1 MKPYFLT
8 HPVGILYLLVM
19 LSWYLMEG
27 VQFARQQEWRQ
38 EAARISPRG
47 FWPAYWAC
55 VAAATTMLI
64 LAPHIAPAAAIGHG
78 AAVFALGMVLLVA
91 GIALRLWSFHA
102 LGRYFTFTFTVKI
115 SPGQP
120 VVSNGPYR
128 VLRHPGYAGGLLA
141 IAAVG
146 LLNGNWVGLASVV
159 LPWLVLIVWRIRVEE
174 NALLTALDG
183 RYRAYAAHHKR
194 LVPLVW

>member
-8 HPVGILYLLVM
+8 HPVGILYLLVT
-19 LSWYLMEG
+19 LSWYLMEA
-27 VQFARQQEWRQ
+27 VQYARQQQWRP
-38 EAARISPRG
+38 EATRISPRG

-55 VAAATTMLI
+55 AAVAITMLI

-78 AAVFALGMVLLVA
+78 AAVFAVGMVLLVA
-91 GIALRLWSFHA
+91 GIALRLWSFHV
-102 LGRYFTFTFTVKI
+102 LGRCFTFAVKV

-120 VVSNGPYR
+120 VVASGPYR

-141 IAAVG
+141 LAAIG
-146 LLNGNWVGLASVV
+146 LLNGNWIGLAGAV
-159 LPWLVLIVWRIRVEE
+159 LPWLALIVWRIRVEE

-194 LVPLVW
+194 LIPLVW

>member
-8 HPVGILYLLVM
+8 HPVGILYLLVL

-27 VQFARQQEWRQ
+27 VQFTRQQQWRQ
-38 EAARISPRG
+38 EAGRINPRS
-47 FWPAYWAC
+47 FWPVYWAC
-55 VAAATTMLI
+55 AAAAAAMLI

-78 AAVFALGMVLLVA
+78 AAAFAVGMVLLVA
-91 GIALRLWSFHA
+91 GIALRVWSFQV
-102 LGRYFTFTFTVKI
+102 LGQYFTFTVKV

-120 VVSNGPYR
+120 VVTSGPYR

-141 IAAVG
+141 IAGIGVV
-146 LLNGNWVGLASVV
+146 NGNWVGLASVV
-159 LPWLVLIVWRIRVEE
+159 LPWLALIVWRIHLEE
-174 NALLTALDG
+174 NALLGALGG

>member
-8 HPVGILYLLVM
+8 HPIGILYLLVV

-38 EAARISPRG
+38 EAARISPRS

-64 LAPHIAPAAAIGHG
+64 LAPHVAPAAAIGHG
-78 AAVFALGMVLLVA
+78 AAAFAVGMVMLVA
-91 GIALRLWSFHA
+91 GIALRVWSFQV
-102 LGRYFTFTFTVKI
+102 LGQYFTFTVKV
-115 SPGQP
+115 SPDQP
-120 VVSNGPYR
+120 VVARGPYR

-146 LLNGNWVGLASVV
+146 VLNGNWVGLAAVV
-159 LPWLVLIVWRIRVEE
+159 LPWLALVVWRIRVEE
-174 NALLTALDG
+174 NALLATLGG
-183 RYRAYAAHHKR
+183 RYRAYAARHKR

>member
-8 HPVGILYLLVM
+8 HPIGILYLVVL

-27 VQFARQQEWRQ
+27 IQFARQQEWRQ
-38 EAARISPRG
+38 EAARIGPRS

-64 LAPHIAPAAAIGHG
+64 LAPHIAAAAAIGHG
-78 AAVFALGMVLLVA
+78 TAVFAVGMVLLMTGV
-91 GIALRLWSFHA
+91 ALRVWSFHV
-102 LGRYFTFTFTVKI
+102 LGRYFTFTVKV

-120 VVSNGPYR
+120 VVTSGPYR

-141 IAAVG
+141 IVAVG

-159 LPWLVLIVWRIRVEE
+159 LPFLALTVWRIRVEE
-174 NALLTALDG
+174 NALLSTLGG
-183 RYRAYAAHHKR
+183 RYRAYAARHKR

>member
-8 HPVGILYLLVM
+8 HPVGILYLLVV

-38 EAARISPRG
+38 GAARISPRS

-55 VAAATTMLI
+55 VAASATLLI
-64 LAPHIAPAAAIGHG
+64 LAPHIAPAAAIDHG
-78 AAVFALGMVLLVA
+78 AAVFAVGMVLLVA
-91 GIALRLWSFHA
+91 GIALRVWSFRA
-102 LGRYFTFTFTVKI
+102 LGHYFTFTVKV
-115 SPGQP
+115 SPDQP
-120 VVSNGPYR
+120 VVTRGPYR

-141 IAAVG
+141 IAAIG
-146 LLNGNWVGLASVV
+146 LLYGNWAGLAAVV
-159 LPWLVLIVWRIRVEE
+159 LPWLALTLWRIHVEE
-174 NALLTALDG
+174 NALLTALGG